1 MNIGFFIR
9 HFTERGTEVSAYD
22 YALYNETVLQ
32 NKSYIICF
40 TQAMQQRYGF
50 PIERY
55 SYDKF
60 KRFEI
65 IEINDMID
73 MKYYIQKHNLSFF
86 YTQTHGGLDI
96 YRFHEKYIWGN
107 CKTIKHCV
115 FDTTCPEGDFYIS
128 ISKML
133 TIKNNTNI
141 PVIPYIVDLPEVN
154 DDLRDTLNIPRD
166 VIVFGRHGGMDQF
179 DIPMTHDAIK
189 EHLELDST
197 CYFLFMSTQ
206 PFYDHPRIIYLDRN
220 VDLHYKV
227 KFINTCDAMIHA
239 RSMGEI
245 FGLSIGEFSLKNK
258 PIITCTSGDIEHID
272 ILGDKALLYQ
282 SKEDILHLFKNIK
295 SIIQSR
301 QDWNAYRNYNP
312 ENVMALFQDIFKSC
326 ENIII

>member
-1 MNIGFFIR
+1 MNIGFFVR
-9 HFTERGTEVSAYD
+9 HFTERGTEVAIYD

-40 TQAMQQRYGF
+40 AQAMQQRYGF
-50 PIERY
+50 PIERA

-60 KRFEI
+60 KQRFEI
-65 IEINDMID
+65 IEINDMMD
-73 MKYYIQKHNLSFF
+73 MKYYIQKYNLSFF
-86 YTQTHGGLDI
+86 YTLTHGGPDI
-96 YRFHEKYIWGN
+96 YRFHEKYIWEN

-133 TIKNNTNI
+133 DVHTTT
-141 PVIPYIVDLPEVN
+141 PVIPHIVHLPEVN
-154 DDLRDTLNIPRD
+154 EDLRDILNIPRD
-166 VIVFGRHGGMDQF
+166 AIVFGRHGAMDQF
-179 DIPMTHDAIK
+179 NIPMTHDAIK
-189 EHLELDST
+189 EHLDFDST
-197 CYFLFMSTQ
+197 CYFLFMNTQ

-245 FGLSIGEFSLKNK
+245 FSLSIAEFSLKNK
-258 PIITCTSGDIEHID
+258 PIITRSCADTHID

-295 SIIQSR
+295 TIIQSR
-301 QDWNAYRNYNP
+301 QDWNAYRDYSP
-312 ENVMALFQDIFKSC
+312 ENVMALFQDIFMR
-326 ENIII
+326 